1 MKKILYTLITV
12 CGLIGFTHQTYGQG
26 QGTNF
31 AMYHYAPTL
40 NNPAMLGNSDEAIVK
55 YGFRNQ
61 PLANG
66 QAFTTHLIT
75 AGVPIYFGAEKHS
88 RLTLGG
94 SLMLDNQT
102 KFFKT
107 NGVILNAGYTV
118 RLGKHQYLGAGFQ
131 GGFSQRGVD
140 LQGTTESQYEEL
152 KGAFNNTLPNKES
165 IDGQNKSF
173 SSFDAGL
180 LWTMRDEFGDDR
192 AFLGISAH
200 GFNEPNVS
208 LVSGTSDKLA
218 SRLIG
223 IAGVTVYH
231 QNHLSIVPNF
241 RIMQQAANTNLN
253 IGTWIRYGI
262 GDIHA
267 ETQRKK
273 GSIGLGLWYNI
284 NGALIGSVEW
294 HHPNFFASVAYNAS
308 VNNSI
313 QTIQGA
319 GIVELCVGLKLR
331 RKAKVVT
338 EGFGTNP

>member
-1 MKKILYTLITV
+1 MKKLLYTLMGV
-12 CGLIGFTHQTYGQG
+12 CGLIGFTQQTYGQG
-26 QGTNF
+26 QGSNF
-31 AMYHYAPTL
+31 DMYNYAPTL
-40 NNPAMLGNSDEAIVK
+40 NNPAMLGNSDEAVVK

-61 PLANG
+61 PLPNG
-66 QAFTTHLIT
+66 EAFTTHLIT

-88 RLTLGG
+88 RLTLGA

-140 LQGTTESQYEEL
+140 LKGSTENQY
-152 KGAFNNTLPNKES
+152 NPNTGRFDATQEINET

-173 SSFDAGL
+173 TSFDAGL
-180 LWTMRDEFGDDR
+180 LWTMRDEYGDDK
-192 AFLGISAH
+192 AFLGISSH
-200 GFNEPNVS
+200 GFNQPNVS
-208 LVSGTSDKLA
+208 LVGGKEDRLA
-218 SRLIG
+218 SRLIS
-223 IAGVTVYH
+223 IAGVTVFH
-231 QNHLSIVPNF
+231 RNHLSIVPNV
-241 RIMQQAANTNLN
+241 RIMNQAATTNVN

-262 GDIHA
+262 GDTHA
-267 ETQRKK
+267 ETQRKV

-284 NGALIGSVEW
+284 NGSMISSVEW
-294 HHPNFFASVAYNAS
+294 HHPNFFASIAYNTS

-313 QTIQGA
+313 KTIQGA